1 MDNLFVHFYKSN
13 MRLSAMFEHQK
24 IQTLADF
31 FLEENKRAANTVYF
45 YRIYSYTEEIE
56 QFIQQYYE
64 AARLCGVVIEG
75 KLPNPDEK
83 NLSYYNE
90 IMGMN
95 FQMDVSFLKQSLQE
109 WLPRIKPYQ
118 RELIAVSMYDT
129 LDSLRKA
136 GKNESILKNISH
148 CVAYFF

>member
-83 NLSYYNE
+83 NL
-90 IMGMN
+90 
-95 FQMDVSFLKQSLQE
+95 
-109 WLPRIKPYQ
+109 
-118 RELIAVSMYDT
+118 
-129 LDSLRKA
+129 
-136 GKNESILKNISH
+136 
-148 CVAYFF
+148 